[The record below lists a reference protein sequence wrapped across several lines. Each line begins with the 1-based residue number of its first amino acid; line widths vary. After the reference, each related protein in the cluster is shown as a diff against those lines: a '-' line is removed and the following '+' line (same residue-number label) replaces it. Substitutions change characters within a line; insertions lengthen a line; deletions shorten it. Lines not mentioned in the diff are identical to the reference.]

1 MFKELDIQANGEF
14 VAPKV
19 PIRKGSKSWTIFI
32 NVFADF
38 NCVNK
43 QHIAID
49 PIVSL
54 AWQSCTHSRSHKHK
68 HDKFQQTD
76 TLSFPQQA
84 RQ

>member
-1 MFKELDIQANGEF
+1 
-14 VAPKV
+14 
-19 PIRKGSKSWTIFI
+19 
-32 NVFADF
+32 
-38 NCVNK
+38 
-43 QHIAID
+43 
-49 PIVSL
+49 L